1 MEIWKTIRTV
11 KVKNKNRRT
20 KMNVFLDFFC
30 REVSICLTI
39 WSSSIEFFLPKDFWQ
54 FGHKIGHKRLK
65 LKKKLRIKLKI
76 FFKGI
81 VHYYSEFPKR
91 FNIFDNKFSILLN
104 SQKKNWFLIAFIKKY
119 IIVFIKTI
127 TLTFLMW

>member
-1 MEIWKTIRTV
+1 
-11 KVKNKNRRT
+11 
-20 KMNVFLDFFC
+20 MNVFLDFFC

-39 WSSSIEFFLPKDFWQ
+39 WSSFIEFFLPKDFWQ

-91 FNIFDNKFSILLN
+91 FNIFDNTFLILLN
-104 SQKKNWFLIAFIKKY
+104 SQKKIDFLLLLLKNI
-119 IIVFIKTI
+119 
-127 TLTFLMW
+127 LQFL